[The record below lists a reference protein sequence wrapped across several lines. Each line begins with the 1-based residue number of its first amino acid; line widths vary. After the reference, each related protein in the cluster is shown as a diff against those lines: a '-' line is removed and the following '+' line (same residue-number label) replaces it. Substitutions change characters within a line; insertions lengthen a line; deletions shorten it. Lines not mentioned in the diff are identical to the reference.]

1 MKLIVIGAGILGLA
15 TARQLAMERPGAEI
29 TVLEKESGI
38 ARHQTGHNSGV
49 IHAGIYYPPGSAKA
63 EFCRRGAALL
73 KQFCRDSGVPF
84 DEVGKLVIAL
94 EKGELDRLH
103 EIHRRAVAN
112 GVADVRMVDRRRIAE
127 LEPHAAGIM
136 GVHSPSTAVVDY
148 VAVSRA
154 LAADLA
160 AYGGELRTATQVR
173 SVRREDGRTL
183 VITERGEYRADEV
196 VVCAGLQS
204 SQLAAV
210 SGEDVDPLIV
220 PFRGEYYRLPEGR
233 AELVNGLIYPV
244 PDPRY
249 PFLGI
254 HLTRRIDG
262 TVEVGP
268 NAVLATAL
276 QGYRRRDVA
285 PRELATVLSSAGF
298 RHLAR
303 QHWRTGLRELR
314 GSFSKRA
321 YLSQA
326 RRYLPELQLSDLLPA
341 PSGVR
346 AQAVQRDG
354 QLVDDFWITRR
365 PGMTFVRNAPSPAA
379 TSSLAI
385 AEHIVKGLLT
395 TAVS

>member
-94 EKGELDRLH
+94 ENGELDRLH

-365 PGMTFVRNAPSPAA
+365 AGMTFVRNAPSPAA